1 MPLPGGVSKFCGR
14 VYNIGRKGADFN
26 ACLGLELRALEDVEA
41 AVRVACFRFGPQG
54 LRVEPSQPLPVVDD
68 ENEADD
74 DDDDDDEDED
84 DEDVEYDDDDNDVD
98 SSDYETFSVFGDDFI
113 GSFFA
118 GGDSD
123 SEDTKPVKKV
133 TTTTKAPLRKVTRKP
148 TKVATTSTTKRRK
161 VTTPRPTKTT
171 SKVEKI
177 PETTAKPLM
186 ENLSIPAAATN
197 QSEVIVP
204 NEKDPSPPHES
215 IAAVTAM
222 LQELPAGAISQMPVT
237 VDGKPLQAGPI
248 PAPVQISSTLTE
260 NQAVAVESASKNVT
274 AQGITV
280 TAADKFETTTMMDA
294 VTTEEEDDESPSQS
308 FIVKSEEEED
318 DPVADAVEDVLGD
331 DDSKENKKD
340 KKNKIKGEKQESGEI
355 VDDILEGVAETITF
369 DDGESDNKKNGTA
382 TSEASNEDE
391 DDDVDDDDDEEDDDD
406 SEDEDDEESR
416 KGGEHF
422 GLQKKGRKSRV
433 MWLDRLHW

>member
-68 ENEADD
+68 DNEADD
-74 DDDDDDEDED
+74 DEDEDEED

-123 SEDTKPVKKV
+123 SEDTRPVKKV
-133 TTTTKAPLRKVTRKP
+133 TTTTKAPLRKATRKP
-148 TKVATTSTTKRRK
+148 TIAATTSTTKRRK
-161 VTTPRPTKTT
+161 ATTPRPTKTT
-171 SKVEKI
+171 TKVQKN
-177 PETTAKPLM
+177 PQTTAKPLI
-186 ENLSIPAAATN
+186 ENLSASQAATN
-197 QSEVIVP
+197 QTEVIVP
-204 NEKDPSPPHES
+204 SEKDPSPPHES

-222 LQELPAGAISQMPVT
+222 LQELPAGPISQMPVT
-237 VDGKPLQAGPI
+237 VDGKPLQPGPI
-248 PAPVQISSTLTE
+248 PGPVSITSTLTE
-260 NQAVAVESASKNVT
+260 NQPDVTENSSKNATV
-274 AQGITV
+274 QGATE
-280 TAADKFETTTMMDA
+280 TAADKFETTTMTDA
-294 VTTEEEDDESPSQS
+294 MPTEEEEDESPSQS

-340 KKNKIKGEKQESGEI
+340 KKTKVKGEKQESGEI

-369 DDGESDNKKNGTA
+369 DDGESENKKNGTA
-382 TSEASNEDE
+382 ASEVSNEDE
-391 DDDVDDDDDEEDDDD
+391 DDDDDDDDDEEDDDD

-416 KGGEHF
+416 KAGEHF
-422 GLQKKGRKSRV
+422 GLKKKGRKSRV

>member
-74 DDDDDDEDED
+74 DDEEEDDDD

-133 TTTTKAPLRKVTRKP
+133 TTTTKAPLRKATRKP

-161 VTTPRPTKTT
+161 ATTPRPTKVTT
-171 SKVEKI
+171 KVEKI

-186 ENLSIPAAATN
+186 ENLSTPAVATN
-197 QSEVIVP
+197 QSEVIVS

-248 PAPVQISSTLTE
+248 PAPVRISTE
-260 NQAVAVESASKNVT
+260 NQPAVSAENSPKNVT
-274 AQGITV
+274 MQGATV
-280 TAADKFETTTMMDA
+280 TPADKLETTTTMDA
-294 VTTEEEDDESPSQS
+294 MTTEEEEDESPSQS

-331 DDSKENKKD
+331 DDSKENKN

-382 TSEASNEDE
+382 ASEVSNEDE
-391 DDDVDDDDDEEDDDD
+391 DDDDDDEDDDD

-416 KGGEHF
+416 KTGEHF
-422 GLQKKGRKSRV
+422 ERKKKGRKSRV